1 MNKTYRW
8 AILGCGKIARKFSND
23 LKLLSNARLYATA
36 SRDLSRA
43 REFGNEFGFERAYGS
58 YEEMVADPN
67 VDIVYIATPH
77 SFHKEH
83 AILCLNHKKA
93 VLCEKAFAINS
104 REVKEMIDC
113 SQKNQTFLMEAF
125 WTRFQ
130 PSFQKALEI
139 IQSGDLGQLKM
150 VRSDFAFNSPKD
162 PSKRLY
168 NVNLGGGSLLD
179 IGIYP
184 VFASLITLGKPS
196 QIKTMASFSTTGIE
210 ETIMMTFRYPGGE
223 MASLVSSFASYSSI
237 QTEFWCEHGYL
248 RLNKRWFTPTQII
261 VWKEGKQGE
270 QIVLSEPVAGQGY
283 HFEAAHVMECLDAGK
298 TESDL
303 MPLSFSLNLME
314 LLDQVRKDAGIV
326 FTQHD
331 GTGIS
336 LV

>member
-1 MNKTYRW
+1 MHKTYNW

-23 LKLLSNARLYATA
+23 LKLLPNARLYASA
-36 SRDLSRA
+36 SRDLIRG
-43 REFGNEFGFERAYGS
+43 REFADELGFEKAYGT
-58 YEEMVADPN
+58 YEEMVADPK

-104 REVKEMIDC
+104 SEVREMIEC
-113 SQKNQTFLMEAF
+113 SRRNQTFLMEAF

-130 PSFQKALEI
+130 PSFQKAMDVI
-139 IQSGDLGQLKM
+139 KSGELGKLRM

-162 PSKRLY
+162 PLKRLY
-168 NVNLGGGSLLD
+168 NVDLGGGSLLD

-196 QIKTMASFSTTGIE
+196 QIKTMPEFSSTGIE
-210 ETIMMTFRYPGGE
+210 ETLLMSFKYPGGE
-223 MASLVSSFASYSSI
+223 MASLASSFASYSSV

-261 VWKEGKQGE
+261 VWKEGEQGE
-270 QIVLSEPVAGQGY
+270 RILASEPVAGQGY
-283 HFEAAHVMECLDAGK
+283 HLEAAHVMECLDAGK

-303 MPLSFSLNLME
+303 MPLNFSLDLME
-314 LLDQVRKDAGIV
+314 ILDQVRNDAGII
-326 FTQHD
+326 FSKHD
-331 GTGIS
+331 GTS
-336 LV
+336 VPQT